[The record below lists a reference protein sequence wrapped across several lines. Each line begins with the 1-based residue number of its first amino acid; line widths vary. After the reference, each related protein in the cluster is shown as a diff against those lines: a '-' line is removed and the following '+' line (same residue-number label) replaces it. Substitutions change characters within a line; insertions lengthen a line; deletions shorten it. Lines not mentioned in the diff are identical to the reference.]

1 MRGSYASVLAALDAA
16 IHAVP
21 MGRRSL
27 GLGTVAGPA
36 VCGFVDDR
44 VIPAHGDGV

>member
-1 MRGSYASVLAALDAA
+1 MRGSYASVLAALHAP

-21 MGRRSL
+21 MGRRAL
-27 GLGTVAGPA
+27 GLGTAAGRA

-44 VIPAHGDGV
+44 VMPAHGDGV